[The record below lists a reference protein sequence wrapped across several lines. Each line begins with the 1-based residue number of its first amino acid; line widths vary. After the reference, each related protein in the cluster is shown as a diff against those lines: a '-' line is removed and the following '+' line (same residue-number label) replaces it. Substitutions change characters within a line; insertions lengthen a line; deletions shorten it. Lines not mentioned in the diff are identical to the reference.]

1 MVVFLC
7 TRRGA
12 AGMYDR
18 ELICCTSFYRHDTG
32 RRGREELT
40 KPIGGRQFQE
50 SLVTRI
56 GKQ

>member
-1 MVVFLC
+1 MVVFLGA
-7 TRRGA
+7 RRGA
-12 AGMYDR
+12 AGLYDR
-18 ELICCTSFYRHDTG
+18 ELICWASLHRHDTG
-32 RRGREELT
+32 SRSREVLT